1 VATSEYV
8 KTSDVK
14 RYSFTQYV
22 SGSLAAF
29 KTAFAADW
37 AAVLPAGFEVVATVG
52 APTIALCIVSSGQ
65 VLTVNPNDWVGFNYG
80 SWLVVPNVQMSGSTF
95 IATSI

>member
-8 KTSDVK
+8 KNRGCQAV
-14 RYSFTQYV
+14 QLQPYV

-37 AAVLPAGFEVVATVG
+37 AAVLPAGSRWWATV
-52 APTIALCIVSSGQ
+52 ACADYCAVHRLFRQ
-65 VLTVNPNDWVGFNYG
+65 VLTVEPNDWVGFNYG
-80 SWLVVPNVQMSGSTF
+80 SWLVVRTAPTSGSNF
-95 IATSI
+95 IATSS